1 VRHWVN
7 HFAQHGNIQ
16 DETHAGGP
24 RYTDEAAD
32 TNIAVVARVEKFV
45 TPKRIAA
52 QLDLE
57 CSPRTVRRRLNEA
70 GLFGRIS
77 REEYAF
83 TENDLRRRLAFAEGY
98 KHWTSTDWERVIFSD
113 EVHIEVGKHGRRW
126 VQRPVGTAF
135 NPEYT
140 YQQDEATEQVTLW
153 GCFCAKE
160 IGQAEIFIGEFD
172 ARKYVGILRA
182 NLIPSYRKFFPSG
195 QWYFQ
200 QDNAPQHTSAAAR
213 AWFHNNGITVLDFP
227 PWSPDLNPI
236 ENLWADFKQRVEQ
249 HHALTA
255 EELETAMKVEWEGT
269 DNSLLTKLVHSMPDR
284 LSQFINNKEHT
295 TKY

>member
-1 VRHWVN
+1 MLLSVCACWCGMVWNVSVCQHLCKKCGHLFCVKEGERHQLCRTCN
-7 HFAQHGNIQ
+7 
-16 DETHAGGP
+16 
-24 RYTDEAAD
+24 
-32 TNIAVVARVEKFV
+32 VARVKHVLPAAAAPPPSAPSLPPPLFDSHAGNHGPLSLLQRAAVVVLEKEGHLR
-45 TPKRIAA
+45 KDIAA
-52 QLDLE
+52 K
-57 CSPRTVRRRLNEA
+57 V
-70 GLFGRIS
+70 G
-77 REEYAF
+77 
-83 TENDLRRRLAFAEGY
+83 
-98 KHWTSTDWERVIFSD
+98 TSVPS
-113 EVHIEVGKHGRRW
+113 VHIEVGKHGRRW

-284 LSQFINNKEHT
+284 LSQVINNQGHT